1 MGQALNS
8 NSISMTATDAIF
20 IVDDDP
26 IAVFGIQRMLQSL
39 YPERPVFTFAN
50 GKQALDTVKAAL
62 ASGHGLPEVIFL
74 DINMPIMDGWQ
85 FLEAFIRLP
94 IAIPIRVNIVTSSI
108 DPFDYN
114 QWQHF
119 KSRSR
124 HIIDFRNKPIRR
136 EELAAITRAA

>member
-1 MGQALNS
+1 
-8 NSISMTATDAIF
+8 MTATDAIF

-26 IAVFGIQRMLQSL
+26 ITVFGIKKMLQSL
-39 YPERPVFTFAN
+39 YPQRPIHTFPN
-50 GKQALDTVKAAL
+50 GKQALDAVKAAMV
-62 ASGHGLPEVIFL
+62 SGRLPEVIFL

-94 IAIPIRVNIVTSSI
+94 VDLPIRVNIVTSSI

-124 HIIDFRNKPIRR
+124 HIIDFRNKPLRR

>member
-1 MGQALNS
+1 
-8 NSISMTATDAIF
+8 MTATDAIF

-26 IAVFGIQRMLQSL
+26 ITVFGIRKMLQSL
-39 YPERPVFTFAN
+39 YPQRPIHTFAN
-50 GKQALDTVKAAL
+50 GKQALDAVKAGIDVGA
-62 ASGHGLPEVIFL
+62 LPEVIFL

-94 IAIPIRVNIVTSSI
+94 IDIPIRVNIVTSSI

-124 HIIDFRNKPIRR
+124 HIIDFRNKPLRR